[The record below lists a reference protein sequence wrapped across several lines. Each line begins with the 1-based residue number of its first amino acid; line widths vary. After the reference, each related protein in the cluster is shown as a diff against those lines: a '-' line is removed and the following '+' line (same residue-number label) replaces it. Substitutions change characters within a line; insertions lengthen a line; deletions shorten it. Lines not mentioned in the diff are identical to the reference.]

1 MIAKIVTTT
10 DQVNIKFSFYIRICI
25 VTREMLAQIQEQ
37 RSDQNKKIKLSQIL
51 KNATERQCF
60 GQFMKFSKFVSDER
74 SEIVSSRSVH
84 EVCANGLLMLRDGV
98 TKGSSTFSQYG
109 YVADE
114 ADILKVYE
122 TLGVDPYYR
131 IKCNKCNSLG
141 DGCILYRALEHLN
154 DYHRASF
161 NEIGSYLETLGL

>member
-1 MIAKIVTTT
+1 
-10 DQVNIKFSFYIRICI
+10 
-25 VTREMLAQIQEQ
+25 MLAQVQKQ
-37 RSDQNKKIKLSQIL
+37 KSNRNKKIKLSQIL
-51 KNATERQCF
+51 KNANERQCF
-60 GQFMKFSKFVSDER
+60 GQFMKFSKIVSGSDEH
-74 SEIVSSRSVH
+74 SEAMSSRTVH
-84 EVCANGLLMLRDGV
+84 EVCANGLLMLKAGV
-98 TKGSSTFSQYG
+98 TNGSSTFSLYG
-109 YVADE
+109 YVADD

-141 DGCILYRALEHLN
+141 DGCLLYRALEHMN